1 MTKPQ
6 YLIEGDVLFC
16 PNSVGFYHQELQEEI
31 VTISS
36 SAARLF
42 SFLIKNKGEIVE
54 REVLLQKVWD
64 DYGLQASNNN
74 LNQCLSTLRRII
86 KSMGIDKNIIETIP
100 KVGLRIASDVA
111 IEEIAINQG
120 EPELPRKE
128 KKNFLSKIK
137 ITYVLIAL
145 VIILTVTTVVHI
157 FHIYQHYYQSDANYT
172 AMTWN
177 SPGCELTADPSV
189 GHMPKLSSFANTGSH
204 LLKRELVSSLK
215 L

>member
-1 MTKPQ
+1 MSFSARIASVFIIRKFRKKSSPFPHLQ
-6 YLIEGDVLFC
+6 LDFSPFLLKIKEKLF
-16 PNSVGFYHQELQEEI
+16 
-31 VTISS
+31 
-36 SAARLF
+36 
-42 SFLIKNKGEIVE
+42 E

-128 KKNFLSKIK
+128 KKNFLSKVK

-157 FHIYQHYYQSDANYT
+157 FHIYQHYYQSDANVT
-172 AMTWN
+172 
-177 SPGCELTADPSV
+177 L
-189 GHMPKLSSFANTGSH
+189 
-204 LLKRELVSSLK
+204 
-215 L
+215 